1 MRQRSRIKR
10 NGMKKILVISSNP
23 RRNDNSDTLRAR
35 FRAGAAEAGH
45 EVAEVLLGD
54 LRIDP
59 CTGCGNCSVDGGVC
73 PLQDDM
79 AGLASRMSA
88 SELIVL
94 DTTPRACA
102 MGGPMK
108 NFIDRCCACRH
119 EIRAKEFYI
128 ILAAAEDDVKLME
141 RTVDTFQG
149 FFDCLEGATLKGV
162 VYGTGAWKRGE
173 IEGKPAMTEA
183 WEMGRGC

>member
-1 MRQRSRIKR
+1 
-10 NGMKKILVISSNP
+10 MKKILVISSNP
-23 RRNDNSDTLRAR
+23 LRDDNSDTLCAR

-59 CTGCGNCSVDGGVC
+59 CLGCGNCSVEGGVC

-79 AGLASRMSA
+79 AHLASRMVD
-88 SELIVL
+88 SEVIVL

-108 NFIDRCCACRH
+108 NFIDRCCGCRH
-119 EIRAKEFYI
+119 EIRAKEFC
-128 ILAAAEDDVKLME
+128 ILLTAAGRDVWQAE
-141 RTVDTFQG
+141 RTASARFSFSARLPKVASSVSMTSGSKAGCIVQMGSGRAKRDAWVSDTS
-149 FFDCLEGATLKGV
+149 K
-162 VYGTGAWKRGE
+162 
-173 IEGKPAMTEA
+173 
-183 WEMGRGC
+183 